1 MQPSTEIIFDSLDF
15 IANQLR
21 NLHLQDL
28 EPPVLEEEEP
38 LAICMFLVRL
48 EDVMEEGSL
57 TLPNH
62 MNLYAQEAFT
72 EFSQEYL
79 LNLALGSTLGSQHGS
94 GTAT

>member
-21 NLHLQDL
+21 NLHLQDPK
-28 EPPVLEEEEP
+28 PPVLEEEEEP
-38 LAICMFLVRL
+38 LAICMFLVGL
-48 EDVMEEGSL
+48 KDVMEEGSL

-79 LNLALGSTLGSQHGS
+79 LNLAFKI
-94 GTAT
+94 